1 MEIGQEWIIN
11 TPKLGHRKMS
21 PNHNN
26 SYTIIH
32 KLPQH
37 YKILHSDPIQHIS
50 KTIHIKIRNS
60 HHHVILRDMVRG
72 VMSVL

>member
-37 YKILHSDPIQHIS
+37 YKILQALGHIIIS
-50 KTIHIKIRNS
+50 LKSLNS
-60 HHHVILRDMVRG
+60 YRHLSIP
-72 VMSVL
+72 S